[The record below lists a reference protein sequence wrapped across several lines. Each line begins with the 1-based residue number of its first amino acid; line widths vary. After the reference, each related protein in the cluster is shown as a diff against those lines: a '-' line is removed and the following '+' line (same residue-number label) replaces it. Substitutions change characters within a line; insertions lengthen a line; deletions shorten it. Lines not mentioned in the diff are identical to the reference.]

1 MGTVVAIMDGPGW
14 TSRTDNIVI
23 VDPAA
28 EQLRW
33 VPRDLWCDS
42 LHNRINVAFARSG
55 HEGVMAALAE
65 NDFAVQH
72 SLCLARV
79 AVERALADVDVVV
92 PVERALSYWYP
103 LHPQARIEDGKKVVR
118 FDPPAER
125 LRGERVHQWIGARYA
140 VDRPAS
146 DFERLARQQV
156 LVRRLL
162 EEGYPFDRAL

>member
-1 MGTVVAIMDGPGW
+1 
-14 TSRTDNIVI
+14 
-23 VDPAA
+23 
-28 EQLRW
+28 
-33 VPRDLWCDS
+33 
-42 LHNRINVAFARSG
+42 
-55 HEGVMAALAE
+55 
-65 NDFAVQH
+65 DFVVQH

-162 EEGYPFDRAL
+162 EEGYPFDRALVDPEQVSSSDPATLDELRSVRATWAFETYT